1 MNWERT
7 LNTTVFGN
15 TIRYWLVA
23 ILIVILIHLILRLI
37 TLIIASLLRR
47 TGKKRVTDLS
57 DFASK
62 FLHNTKRSLLALFS
76 IYIGSLT
83 VHLGAG
89 LSLFLRLL
97 ATFAVLI
104 QVGFWL
110 EALIDFWVDRQE
122 RIGREAG
129 RVTTLHIVG
138 IVLKIAVWILVIL
151 VAFDNI
157 PGVQITTLI
166 ASLGIGGIAVG
177 LAVQSILRDIF
188 ASISIALDRPFVIG
202 DAIAV
207 GDLGGTIEHIG
218 LKSVRIRSFNGEQIV
233 ISTSDLLAS
242 RIHNYQDLEHRLVV
256 LTTGVSYET
265 PSEKVQLIPK
275 MLEEIISSQEKLKF
289 ARSHLKA
296 LSTYSLDFET
306 VYTVE
311 DSNFNV
317 YMDKQQ
323 AVNLAIF
330 NRFQKE
336 GIEFASP
343 TQNIF
348 VKEESEDR
356 NPS

>member
-1 MNWERT
+1 MNWQRT
-7 LNTTVFGN
+7 LNTPVFGN

-23 ILIVILIHLILRLI
+23 ILIVILMHLILRLI
-37 TLIIASLLRR
+37 TMIIASLLRR
-47 TGKKRVTDLS
+47 AGKKRVTDLS

-62 FLHNTKRSLLALFS
+62 FLHGTKRTLLFLFS
-76 IYIGSLT
+76 LYVGSLT
-83 VHLGAG
+83 VHLGTG
-89 LSLFLRLL
+89 LALFFRLL
-97 ATFAVLI
+97 ATFAILI
-104 QVGFWL
+104 QIGFWL
-110 EALIDFWVDRQE
+110 SAFIDFWVDRQE

-138 IVLKIAVWILVIL
+138 LVLKIADWILVVL

-157 PGVQITTLI
+157 PGVNITALI
-166 ASLGIGGIAVG
+166 TSLGIGGIAIG
-177 LAVQSILRDIF
+177 LAVQSILRDAF

-207 GDLGGTIEHIG
+207 GDFGGTIEHIG

-233 ISTSDLLAS
+233 ISTSDLLSS
-242 RIHNYQDLEHRLVV
+242 RIHNYQDLKQRLVV
-256 LTTGVSYET
+256 LTTSVSYET
-265 PSEKVQLIPK
+265 PSEKVQAIPK
-275 MLEEIISSQEKLKF
+275 MLQEIISSQEKLKF
-289 ARSHLKA
+289 ARSHLKT
-296 LSTYSLDFET
+296 LNTYSLDFET

-311 DSNFNV
+311 DSDFNV

-348 VKEESEDR
+348 VKEESEDK
-356 NPS
+356 NPA